1 MRVRIGGSLRFRSM
15 APGDTTTNAV
25 PHSPGGDPS
34 ALPSTSARL
43 LAFAAILVAGTCGA
57 LIGFALVRVQ
67 CHGDCATP
75 KGLGALVGG
84 AVAAGGV
91 AVVSVLTLRAMGEWH
106 TIKEDRAR
114 DAEQLLLEEGVG
126 PDLRELPPDSLS

>member
-15 APGDTTTNAV
+15 APGDVGTNV
-25 PHSPGGDPS
+25 TPESPGGPGGAPS
-34 ALPSTSARL
+34 ALPSASARL
-43 LAFAAILVAGTCGA
+43 LAFAAILVAGVCGA

-67 CHGDCATP
+67 CHGDCAAP

-114 DAEQLLLEEGVG
+114 AAEQLLIE
-126 PDLRELPPDSLS
+126 D